1 MRFFRL
7 LRFIASVCLAALGA
21 GATLVQADDTVF
33 TLSLQH
39 IGEPFLGQ
47 RPALGFSGDY
57 AATAS
62 VAGARGPLAFEL
74 RLGIDEAY
82 SGVLLDGSFLEY
94 RAGPW
99 AFGIGAPERS
109 WGPSRHA
116 SLVLSR
122 NARPVPGAYLRR
134 DSQRSEWFW
143 LSWLG
148 PIEAEFF
155 LGVLD
160 GHVTPNNPRFLGM
173 RIGVEPLP
181 GLEIELLRTAQY
193 GGDGRDNSFSAFT
206 DALLAAEDE
215 TGTFGNQLAGI
226 GISKTW
232 WEEVLPLRTYVQ
244 AVGEDEAGNLP
255 SCWFYLAGLEGRF
268 QSGRVKSSL
277 SLEATDTRVDF
288 TQHGFCG
295 PNTAYNNSHFAQGY
309 THSGV
314 VLGAPIDSEGSS
326 LVLYGEHEFAPF
338 ELSWSIG
345 AYRINQAAQ
354 AENRLSSTRVDGEM
368 VSLTLSRA
376 WNHLEMDVYIAHQG
390 FDLNSAGLAQG
401 FRLGLGAR
409 VVF

>member
-1 MRFFRL
+1 MRLPGL
-7 LRFIASVCLAALGA
+7 LRFTASVCLVALGA
-21 GATLVQADDTVF
+21 DGAPVQADDTVF
-33 TLSLQH
+33 TLSLQY

-57 AATAS
+57 ATTAS
-62 VAGARGPLAFEL
+62 LAGDRGPLAFEL
-74 RLGIDEAY
+74 RFGIDEAY

-99 AFGIGAPERS
+99 ALGVGAPERT
-109 WGPSRHA
+109 WGPSRYS

-134 DSQRSEWFW
+134 DPQRSEWFW

-148 PIEAEFF
+148 PIESEFF

-160 GHVTPNNPRFLGM
+160 GHATPNNPRFLGTH
-173 RIGVEPLP
+173 IGVEPLP
-181 GLEIELLRTAQY
+181 GLEIEVVRMAQF
-193 GGDGRDNSFSAFT
+193 GGAGRDNSFDAFT
-206 DALLAAEDE
+206 DALLAAEDA
-215 TGTFGNQLAGI
+215 TGTFGNQVAGV

-232 WEEVLPLRTYVQ
+232 WEDALPLRAYAQ

-314 VLGAPIDSEGSS
+314 VLGAPIDSEGTS

-338 ELSWSIG
+338 DLSWSIG
-345 AYRINQAAQ
+345 AYRINDATQ
-354 AENRLSSTRVDGEM
+354 AENRLSSTRVDGEI
-368 VSLTLSRA
+368 VSLLLSRS
-376 WNHLEMDVYIAHQG
+376 WNNLEVDAYIAHQG
-390 FDLNSAGLAQG
+390 FDLNSAGLARG
-401 FRLGLGAR
+401 FRVGLGAR
-409 VVF
+409 IEF

>member
-1 MRFFRL
+1 MRLPGL
-7 LRFIASVCLAALGA
+7 LRFTASVCLVALGA
-21 GATLVQADDTVF
+21 DGAPVQADDTVF
-33 TLSLQH
+33 TLSLQY

-57 AATAS
+57 ATTAS
-62 VAGARGPLAFEL
+62 LAGDRGPLAFEL
-74 RLGIDEAY
+74 RFGIDEAY

-99 AFGIGAPERS
+99 ALGVGAPERT
-109 WGPSRHA
+109 WGPSRYS

-134 DSQRSEWFW
+134 DPQRSEWFW

-148 PIEAEFF
+148 PIESEFF

-160 GHVTPNNPRFLGM
+160 GHATPNNPRFLGTH
-173 RIGVEPLP
+173 IGVEPLP
-181 GLEIELLRTAQY
+181 GLEIEVVRMAQF
-193 GGDGRDNSFSAFT
+193 GGAGRDNSFDAFT
-206 DALLAAEDE
+206 DALLAAEDA
-215 TGTFGNQLAGI
+215 TGTFGNQVAGV

-232 WEEVLPLRTYVQ
+232 WEDALPLRAYAQ

-314 VLGAPIDSEGSS
+314 VLGAPIDSEGTS
-326 LVLYGEHEFAPF
+326 LVLYGEHEFVPF
-338 ELSWSIG
+338 DLSWSIG
-345 AYRINQAAQ
+345 AYRINDATQ
-354 AENRLSSTRVDGEM
+354 AENRLSSTRVDGEI
-368 VSLTLSRA
+368 VSLLLSRS
-376 WNHLEMDVYIAHQG
+376 WNNLEVDAYIAHQG
-390 FDLNSAGLAQG
+390 FDLNSAGLARG
-401 FRLGLGAR
+401 FRVGLGAR
-409 VVF
+409 IEF

>member
-1 MRFFRL
+1 MRLSGL
-7 LRFIASVCLAALGA
+7 LRFTASVCLAAPGA
-21 GATLVQADDTVF
+21 GGAPVQADDTVF
-33 TLSLQH
+33 TLSLQY
-39 IGEPFLGQ
+39 IGKPFLGQ

-57 AATAS
+57 ATAAS
-62 VAGARGPLAFEL
+62 LAGDRGPLAFEL
-74 RLGIDEAY
+74 RFGIDEAY

-99 AFGIGAPERS
+99 ALGVGAPERT
-109 WGPSRHA
+109 WGPSRYS

-134 DSQRSEWFW
+134 DPQRSEWFW

-148 PIEAEFF
+148 PIESEFF

-160 GHVTPNNPRFLGM
+160 GHATPNNPRFLGTH
-173 RIGVEPLP
+173 IGVEPLP
-181 GLEIELLRTAQY
+181 GLEIEVVRMAQF
-193 GGDGRDNSFSAFT
+193 GGDGRDNSFDAFT

-215 TGTFGNQLAGI
+215 TGTFGNQVAGV

-232 WEEVLPLRTYVQ
+232 WENVLPLRTYVQ

-255 SCWFYLAGLEGRF
+255 SCWFYLAGLERRF

-288 TQHGFCG
+288 TEHGFCG

-314 VLGAPIDSEGSS
+314 ALGAPIDSEGTS

-338 ELSWSIG
+338 DLSWSIG
-345 AYRINQAAQ
+345 AYRINDATQ
-354 AENRLSSTRVDGEM
+354 AENRLSSTRVDGEI
-368 VSLTLSRA
+368 VSLLLSRS
-376 WNHLEMDVYIAHQG
+376 WNNLEVDAYIAHQG
-390 FDLNSAGLAQG
+390 FDLNSAGLARG
-401 FRLGLGAR
+401 FRVGLGAR
-409 VVF
+409 IEF